1 LAVAV
6 SWLPLMVQTVM
17 RCFWGCCR
25 RGGSGGQ
32 EFRAEELFAN
42 GVALDWTDGALT
54 RGLRFLR
61 VDELLGTADM
71 SSLVNISTSLTMSKR
86 WRLIRL
92 ENARQPRC

>member
-1 LAVAV
+1 
-6 SWLPLMVQTVM
+6 M
-17 RCFWGCCR
+17 GD
-25 RGGSGGQ
+25 Q

-42 GVALDWTDGALT
+42 GVALDWTDGDLT

-86 WRLIRL
+86 WQLIRL